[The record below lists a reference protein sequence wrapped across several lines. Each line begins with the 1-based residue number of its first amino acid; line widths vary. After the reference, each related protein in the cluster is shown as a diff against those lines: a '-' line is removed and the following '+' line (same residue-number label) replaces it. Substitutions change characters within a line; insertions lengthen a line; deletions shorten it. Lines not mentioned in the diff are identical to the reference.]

1 MASRLF
7 FMVFLSWSALALEAC
22 SHPSEALSPEPG
34 PPVKSLDLLQFLYA
48 PKAIKIGLVASRDL
62 NLTDGVPAALSLC
75 LYQLSDLKWF
85 QGNLSSPKGLSELLS
100 CPGVTAGETVPPG
113 VVGAQRLL
121 IQPGETQDL
130 SLDRLA
136 GARQVGV
143 VGGFSSLTAPGVAGF
158 LLIPVHENKKWIFAN
173 TYEIQDLNAWLLLR
187 SQSLAFF
194 PKREQDLKVQAEKY
208 ADKDPKGE
216 PAPVVCPPSVCPA
229 AVPAAPAKTVVP
241 TMTAPPSSGSSLTPT
256 SGAMKPGVASPP
268 SLGSTLTPTSGAVE
282 PGVVPPPP
290 LGSTLTPNSGESE
303 SGVASTPAADAPPN
317 SAGHL
322 APDSGSRA
330 TNEPVKSTRS
340 LQTSSLTRTQ
350 SSGRNKVLGV
360 FSALYGEAA

>member
-1 MASRLF
+1 MATLF
-7 FMVFLSWSALALEAC
+7 RGFLWVFLALALGAC
-22 SHPSEALSPEPG
+22 SHPSEALSPDPG

-85 QGNLSSPKGLSELLS
+85 QGNLSSPKGLVELLS

-121 IQPGETQDL
+121 IQPGETQNL

-173 TYEIQDLNAWLLLR
+173 TSEFQDLNAWRLLR

-194 PKREQDLKVQAEKY
+194 PKQERDLKVGAEKY

-216 PAPVVCPPSVCPA
+216 PAPQVCPPASCPA
-229 AVPAAPAKTVVP
+229 PGSPAGAGPASGTAPAPPAPAASPSPKP
-241 TMTAPPSSGSSLTPT
+241 EPPGSGRSL
-256 SGAMKPGVASPP
+256 SGPGGVKEAGQAVQSLPPNPSNAPGV
-268 SLGSTLTPTSGAVE
+268 
-282 PGVVPPPP
+282 
-290 LGSTLTPNSGESE
+290 
-303 SGVASTPAADAPPN
+303 D
-317 SAGHL
+317 
-322 APDSGSRA
+322 R
-330 TNEPVKSTRS
+330 K
-340 LQTSSLTRTQ
+340 
-350 SSGRNKVLGV
+350 
-360 FSALYGEAA
+360 